1 MEHGL
6 RPIAVGIVGTK
17 SRARTQLGK
26 KVVLNSDR
34 DQIRV
39 RLQPRQNQ
47 CQTISKTKL
56 VSGHN
61 RDKTYAKPKLTPKQT
76 VQEIKLKFKEL

>member
-47 CQTISKTKL
+47 CQTILRQNWCQALTETKPTQ
-56 VSGHN
+56 N
-61 RDKTYAKPKLTPKQT
+61 RN
-76 VQEIKLKFKEL
+76 